1 MNQKAYDHIDKLD
14 NEYFND
20 LRDKY
25 VPGMGAAETRAGEII
40 RAMDRLIYRF
50 FNDGDMVGKGYGNET
65 CNSSYRYLRR
75 RLGPGCPEL
84 QAAWSEDEYVD
95 MLASLCDQVKELFET
110 SPELFT
116 WENNE
121 DSRTPSDEDRD
132 WYREDDDIDDE
143 DFDY

>member
-84 QAAWSEDEYVD
+84 QASVTRSRN
-95 MLASLCDQVKELFET
+95 SLKPVLSFSLGRTMRIPALRLMRTVTGTVRTMT
-110 SPELFT
+110 SMTKTLT
-116 WENNE
+116 IKNQQ
-121 DSRTPSDEDRD
+121 
-132 WYREDDDIDDE
+132 I
-143 DFDY
+143 